1 LLRNCQILPVF
12 QCNFTSNSNRIRRC
26 SYSGSGSCIKFRIR
40 PDPDPTT
47 LWSLAGWLGGVEVLQ
62 GGEAAG
68 GDGLVL
74 GVGEGLEHGHGSQ
87 LPQRLLVLLH
97 TETIEYFPYP

>member
-1 LLRNCQILPVF
+1 MI
-12 QCNFTSNSNRIRRC
+12 
-26 SYSGSGSCIKFRIR
+26 YSGSGSN
-40 PDPDPTT
+40 PTGSGSTT
-47 LWSLAGWLGGVEVLQ
+47 LLLLAGWLGGVEVLQ

-74 GVGEGLEHGHGSQ
+74 GVGEGLKHGHSSQ

-97 TETIEYFPYP
+97 TGTNENFPCP